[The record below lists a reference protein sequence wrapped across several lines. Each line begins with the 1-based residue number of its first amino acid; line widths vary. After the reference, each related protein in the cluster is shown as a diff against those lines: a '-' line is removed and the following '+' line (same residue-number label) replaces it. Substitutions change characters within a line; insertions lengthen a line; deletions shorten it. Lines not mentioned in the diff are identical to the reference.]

1 MTPRVHR
8 VRSVKPECHYVSA
21 RGCVAAGF
29 RSASQASC
37 EDEAMTVLSIPLFAF
52 FTVLTVLVLVAGLR
66 RLGAGTG
73 VPPRRRMSGDRTRSS
88 SAVHEPY
95 TWCSASR

>member
-37 EDEAMTVLSIPLFAF
+37 EDEAMTVLSTPLFAF
-52 FTVLTVLVLVAGLR
+52 FTVLTVLTVLVLAAACAGWVLVQVFR
-66 RLGAGTG
+66 PDAG
-73 VPPRRRMSGDRTRSS
+73 
-88 SAVHEPY
+88 
-95 TWCSASR
+95 